1 MKAISCVTFM
11 MDNSIEEKLIQ
22 RIHAFDSI
30 EITEIIKTS
39 ARLIEKLNR
48 TQTDLL
54 FINLDNKEIKFAEII
69 KLVQRPPF
77 IIGITDKKNN
87 LQSFLDLGVFDFI
100 GSSVE
105 MEDICRKI
113 SKILY
118 IYNCMSPKKEP
129 QVNEALPVY
138 YASKSR
144 PKMKGHTFVRYK
156 KMNIK
161 VTFDDILFI
170 RNTGNC
176 LRIESTNNKVCYHDS
191 TLKQFLAILP
201 AENFIRI
208 NKSIVVNYNRID
220 KYEKNTIYIKN
231 QTFKVSRIFAARL
244 KDMLKRLG

>member
-1 MKAISCVTFM
+1 MKTLSCVTFM
-11 MDNSIEEKLIQ
+11 MDNAIEQKLIQ

-48 TQTDLL
+48 SGTDLL
-54 FINLDNKEIKFAEII
+54 FINLDNKEMKYSDII

-87 LQSFLDLGVFDFI
+87 LQPYLDQGVFDFI
-100 GSSVE
+100 GSKVE
-105 MEDICRKI
+105 MDDICRKI

-118 IYNCMSPKKEP
+118 IYNSMFPKKEP

-138 YASKSR
+138 YASKSQ

-161 VTFDDILFI
+161 VVFNDILFI
-170 RNTGNC
+170 RKTGNC
-176 LRIESTNNKVCYHDS
+176 LRIESTYNKVCYHDS

-201 AENFIRI
+201 SEHFIRI

-220 KYEKNTIYIKN
+220 KYEKDTIYIKN

-244 KDMLKRLG
+244 KDILKRLG

>member
-11 MDNSIEEKLIQ
+11 MDNTIEEKLIQ
-22 RIHAFDSI
+22 RVHAFDSI
-30 EITEIIKTS
+30 EITEIVKTS
-39 ARLIEKLNR
+39 ARLVEKLSQ
-48 TQTDLL
+48 TKTDLL
-54 FINLDNKEIKFAEII
+54 FINLDNKEIKFADLAKII
-69 KLVQRPPF
+69 HRPPF
-77 IIGITDKKNN
+77 IIGITDKKTN
-87 LQSFLDLGVFDFI
+87 LQSYLDLGIFDFI
-100 GSSVE
+100 GSKVE

-118 IYNCMSPKKEP
+118 IYNCLFPRKEP

-138 YASKSR
+138 YATKSR

-161 VTFDDILFI
+161 VVFDDILFI

-191 TLKQFLAILP
+191 TLKQFTAILP

-220 KYEKNTIYIKN
+220 KFEKNTVYIKN
-231 QTFKVSRIFAARL
+231 QSFKVSRIFANRL